1 MQLLLV
7 QREAGGTLL
16 LGEEGSDRSL
26 PVRNHSKSTIGP
38 ASARNMDQSPE
49 RKRRVASSSRTVK
62 ASAFLTLASATL
74 VAATSTALADI
85 DPLSGIDFVRIGAVG
100 NAPWMGN
107 GQPGDDAIGRGSVG
121 YEYSIGRYEVTT
133 SQWVQFFNAAYD
145 RPAGDPNLPWLTP
158 PTFWGAQGTTPN
170 TPGGRR
176 WTVPAGNEMRP
187 VGNISW
193 RMAAMYCNWLH
204 NDKATNRE
212 AFLSGAYDVSTF
224 GPNGMGGFADQPT
237 RSPGA
242 RYFIPSRDEWIKAA
256 HYDPHRYGENQGG
269 YWEFSN
275 STDEWIPG
283 GPPGVNVNIGPGGPG
298 PNPDGPL
305 AQANYGWDTFT
316 FPGYGS
322 PFSVPLGAY
331 PDVQSPWGLLDV
343 AGATSEWTEQIFYG
357 ALEGPRSRFVEGSH
371 WNGAPGYGLG
381 DSISFSPGQIAPNL
395 SAFDFGFRI
404 ASAVPGPT
412 GLVVLASG
420 CVLVVTRRKRE

>member
-1 MQLLLV
+1 
-7 QREAGGTLL
+7 
-16 LGEEGSDRSL
+16 
-26 PVRNHSKSTIGP
+26 
-38 ASARNMDQSPE
+38 
-49 RKRRVASSSRTVK
+49 
-62 ASAFLTLASATL
+62 
-74 VAATSTALADI
+74 
-85 DPLSGIDFVRIGAVG
+85 LSGIDFVRITHPG

-107 GQPGDDAIGRGSVG
+107 GQSGDDAIGRGSVD
-121 YEYSIGRYEVTT
+121 YEYNIGRFEVNT

-145 RPAGDPNLPWLTP
+145 RPAGEANLPWLTP
-158 PTFWGAQGTTPN
+158 PTFWGAQGTTPIN
-170 TPGGRR
+170 SSNPNARR
-176 WTVPAGNEMRP
+176 WQVSAGNEMRP

-204 NDKATNRE
+204 NDKSTNRE

-275 STDEWIPG
+275 STNELIPG
-283 GPPGVNVNIGPGGPG
+283 GPPGVSVNVGPGGPG
-298 PNPDGPL
+298 PDPNGPL

-322 PFSVPLGAY
+322 PFNVPLGAY

-343 AGATSEWTEQIFYG
+343 AGATTEWTEDIITITSGSMFRVLEGSYWSSAPGFAVADTIWSRYG
-357 ALEGPRSRFVEGSH
+357 ALTPSL
-371 WNGAPGYGLG
+371 APF
-381 DSISFSPGQIAPNL
+381 DS
-395 SAFDFGFRI
+395 GFRI
-404 ASAVPGPT
+404 ASTVPGPT

-420 CVLVVTRRKRE
+420 CVVLVTRRRRGARQ